1 MGQSTNSPSQT
12 EQQVRSVEDIRRILK
27 TSLPEVRRR
36 WKVRSLGIFGSYV
49 RGETH
54 ATSDLDVLVEFDE
67 APSLLELIFLEEYLS
82 SKVGLKV
89 DLVMKKALRPRIGKR
104 ILAEVVPV

>member
-1 MGQSTNSPSQT
+1 MGQSTNSPSQPV
-12 EQQVRSVEDIRRILK
+12 QQLRSIDEIRRILRM
-27 TSLPEVRRR
+27 SMPEARRR
-36 WKVRSLGIFGSYV
+36 WKVRSMGVFGSYV
-49 RGETH
+49 RGVAH

-67 APSLLELIFLEEYLS
+67 APSLLEYIFLEEYLS
-82 SKVGLKV
+82 SQVGLKV